1 MSQEIKEL
9 TKQIKLLKEQLELLT
24 EENEALWAMLEEI
37 HLSDI
42 AAKKKM
48 DETVAQQKLNYFL
61 ENMKPIGEA

>member
-1 MSQEIKEL
+1 MSDEIKEL
-9 TKQIKLLKEQLELLT
+9 TKQIKLLT